1 MSRHRLGI
9 NTCFAVKR
17 WPEPKC
23 WAEIVRDRLGLDP
36 DHHWPFTRRRN
47 ATGRIEAG
55 QALAAL
61 DASGA
66 SGTALIL
73 QVIPPFEQD
82 DDEVVRELEESVAY
96 WRAALA
102 RRR

>member
-1 MSRHRLGI
+1 MRPRHHGSRSGPHTWLERLGGR
-9 NTCFAVKR
+9 APVVQLQQSD
-17 WPEPKC
+17 
-23 WAEIVRDRLGLDP
+23 AAA
-36 DHHWPFTRRRN
+36 DHHWPFTRQRN
-47 ATGRIEAG
+47 ASGRIEAD

-73 QVIPPFEQD
+73 EVIPPFEQD
-82 DDEVVRELEESVAY
+82 DDEVVQELEESVAY

>member
-1 MSRHRLGI
+1 
-9 NTCFAVKR
+9 
-17 WPEPKC
+17 
-23 WAEIVRDRLGLDP
+23 
-36 DHHWPFTRRRN
+36 
-47 ATGRIEAG
+47 
-55 QALAAL
+55 L

-73 QVIPPFEQD
+73 EVIPPFEQD